1 MDSLHSTT
9 DRREK
14 NRHLTLED
22 RVVIQTMHK
31 QGCSNRAI
39 ARELNCSPATITYE
53 LRRGTVLL
61 YNGHVARYK
70 AKEGQRYRKDM
81 RKNCG
86 AKNQRLHK
94 SKFIKYVETKVL
106 KYHWSLDACVGRAL
120 ESGKFQR
127 DEIVCTK
134 TLYNYVDLGLLNIT
148 NSDLPEKL
156 SRKPKHKRVRENKRK
171 LGRSIEERDSSI
183 KLRSEFGHW
192 ECDLVIGRKV
202 GQECVLLTIYERK
215 TRKFI
220 IIKLADK
227 KSTSVM
233 QAFAQLQ
240 ASLGDKWN
248 TIFKT
253 ITTDNGSEFAD
264 LSNLEE
270 VSKTLIYYA
279 HPYTS
284 CDKGGVERHNRL
296 IRRFIPKG
304 KSINYYSLED
314 ISEIELWCNNLPR
327 KILKYKTPDEMF
339 EEEIDKL
346 YEDSLLIS

>member
-14 NRHLTLED
+14 NKHLTLED

-31 QGCSNRAI
+31 QGSSNRAI

-53 LRRGTVLL
+53 LKRGSVTL
-61 YNGHVARYK
+61 YHGKVTRYK
-70 AKEGQRYRKDM
+70 AKEGQNYYKEQ
-81 RKNCG
+81 RKNSG
-86 AKNQRLHK
+86 AKNQRLIK
-94 SKFIKYVETKVL
+94 SKFIKYVETMVL

-120 ESGKFQR
+120 ESGKFTR
-127 DEIVCTK
+127 EEIVCTK

-148 NSDLPEKL
+148 NSNLPEKL
-156 SRKPKHKRVRENKRK
+156 SRKPKHKHVRENKRK

-183 KLRSEFGHW
+183 DLRQEFGHW

-220 IIKLADK
+220 IIKLPDK

-240 ASLGDKWN
+240 ANLADKWDS
-248 TIFKT
+248 IFKT

-264 LSNLEE
+264 LSDLED
-270 VSKTLIYYA
+270 VSKTLVYYA

-304 KSINYYSLED
+304 ESMNDYSLED
-314 ISEIELWCNNLPR
+314 ISEIELWCNSLPR
-327 KILKYKTPDEMF
+327 KILDYKTPDEMF
-339 EEEIDKL
+339 EAEIDKL
-346 YEDSLLIS
+346 YEAS